1 MYKKIGIIREGKV
14 PADRRVAMTPEQC
27 VQAMKK
33 HRGIDLV
40 VQSSPDRAFKDKE
53 YEGHGIRVVHDIDDR
68 DLLIGVKEVPVD
80 MLLQDK
86 TYLFFSHTIK
96 KQPNNRKLLR
106 AILDKRITLLDLEL
120 LTDQEGHRV
129 IAFGRWAGIVGAYN
143 AFRTWQALHGGL
155 GLRPAHDCHDRVEME
170 AELAEYR
177 IPTDLRL
184 VITGNGRVAHG
195 AMEVLDKRG
204 LRKVAPEAFL
214 SQTFDG
220 AVYTVLDTSHIY
232 TSRNGEAFSREA
244 FRKDPGAFRS
254 AMSPYLRK
262 AHMYLACHFW
272 RPGGP
277 MIVDREQLQDPLR
290 RVEVIADISCDIGQ
304 PVASTVRASTIA
316 EPFYGYDP
324 STGTECA
331 VGQAGS
337 VAVMAV
343 DNLPCELPRD
353 ASTAFGRDLLDKVLG
368 ELVKGEA
375 SAMVQRATI
384 ASQGVLKERFA
395 YLQEWVDERIVGS
408 GTQAG

>member
-53 YEGHGIRVVHDIDDR
+53 YEDHGIRVVHDIDDR
-68 DLLIGVKEVPVD
+68 ELLIGVKEVPVD

-96 KQPNNRKLLR
+96 KQPYNRKLLR

-177 IPTDLRL
+177 IPADLRL

-204 LRKVAPEAFL
+204 LRRVAPEAFL

-272 RPGGP
+272 QPGGP

-316 EPFYGYDP
+316 EPIYGYDP

-353 ASTAFGRDLLDKVLG
+353 ASTAFGRDLLDKVLS

-395 YLQEWVDERIVGS
+395 YLQEWVDTPIVGS